1 MRKTKKIESGVAA
14 IYARY
19 SSHAQRDCSIEQQMQ
34 QCRGKAAELGLTVVH
49 EYSDRAVS
57 GKTDNRPSFQ
67 KMLKDA
73 DNGKFQ
79 YLIAWKS
86 NRLGRN
92 MLNAMVNEER
102 LREAGVKCI
111 YVEEDFDDSA
121 AGRFALRS
129 MMNVNQF
136 YSENMA
142 EDIQRGLRDSASEC
156 KCLGT
161 MPYGFKKG
169 DDGKYAINDDE
180 AEIVREVFRRVAN
193 GEPQISIADDMNARG
208 IPRRKGKK
216 TFQWSK
222 SSFQNILHNE
232 KYTGVYKYMDIVVPG
247 GMPRIIDDEL
257 FRKVQEVTTTKK
269 NPYQNTRRRT
279 KNGLYLLTGKL
290 FCGKCGA
297 AMSGISGTARDGSLK
312 FYYVCQNKR
321 IEHSCD
327 KKNVPRDWIENKV
340 AEAIT
345 NFVLTDETIDWIAD
359 IAVEYSKNAVEASDL
374 NILYSQLSDV
384 ERSLANI
391 MKAIEAGIITETT
404 KDRMKELEAERTKL
418 RYKIA
423 DEKSNTVELSKD
435 DIVAGLMMFRDGDI
449 NDQTFRMKLFDTFI
463 KAVYIFDD
471 NLKIVFSFSGDKNT
485 ISVPLEIENEREDVS
500 INDTGANRLSS
511 RLVQSTVLKRTASI
525 WFRNGDFLLVVPLC
539 EYDLV

>member
-34 QCRGKAAELGLTVVH
+34 ECREKALELGLMVVH

-73 DNGKFQ
+73 DKGKFQ

-102 LREAGVKCI
+102 LREAGVKCV

-193 GEPQISIADDMNARG
+193 GEPQINIADDMNARG

-216 TFQWSK
+216 AFQWTK

-247 GMPRIIDDEL
+247 GMPRIIDDDL

-297 AMSGISGTARDGSLK
+297 AMTGISGTARDGNLK

-321 IEHSCD
+321 TEHSCD

-374 NILYSQLSDV
+374 NILYSQMSDV

-485 ISVPLEIENEREDVS
+485 ISVPLEIENECEDVS

-511 RLVQSTVLKRTASI
+511 RLVHLMVHIRTFSSGSSFMYHVI
-525 WFRNGDFLLVVPLC
+525 KSLENT
-539 EYDLV
+539 

>member
-1 MRKTKKIESGVAA
+1 
-14 IYARY
+14 
-19 SSHAQRDCSIEQQMQ
+19 
-34 QCRGKAAELGLTVVH
+34 
-49 EYSDRAVS
+49 
-57 GKTDNRPSFQ
+57 
-67 KMLKDA
+67 
-73 DNGKFQ
+73 
-79 YLIAWKS
+79 
-86 NRLGRN
+86 
-92 MLNAMVNEER
+92 
-102 LREAGVKCI
+102 
-111 YVEEDFDDSA
+111 
-121 AGRFALRS
+121 
-129 MMNVNQF
+129 
-136 YSENMA
+136 
-142 EDIQRGLRDSASEC
+142 
-156 KCLGT
+156 
-161 MPYGFKKG
+161 
-169 DDGKYAINDDE
+169 
-180 AEIVREVFRRVAN
+180 
-193 GEPQISIADDMNARG
+193 
-208 IPRRKGKK
+208 
-216 TFQWSK
+216 
-222 SSFQNILHNE
+222 
-232 KYTGVYKYMDIVVPG
+232 MDIVVPG
-247 GMPRIIDDEL
+247 GMPLIIDDEL
-257 FRKVQEVTTTKK
+257 FQKVQEVTTTKK

-297 AMSGISGTARDGSLK
+297 AMTGISGTARDGNLK

-321 IEHSCD
+321 TKHSCD

-359 IAVEYSKNAVEASDL
+359 MAVEYSKNAVEASDL

-485 ISVPLEIENEREDVS
+485 ISVPLEIENECEDVS